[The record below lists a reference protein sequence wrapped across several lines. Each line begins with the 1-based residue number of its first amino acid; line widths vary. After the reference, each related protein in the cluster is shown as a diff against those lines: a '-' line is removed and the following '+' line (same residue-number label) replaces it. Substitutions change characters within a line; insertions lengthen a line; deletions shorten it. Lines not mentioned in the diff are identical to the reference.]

1 MSTRLP
7 KVEYLADIDILEAEL
22 SDAPIA
28 HTDGRE
34 LWRIVDYDAAG
45 NIVYIEWIDASRGID
60 LRGLPH
66 EIAELVRSS
75 GHGFPVLV

>member
-1 MSTRLP
+1 MSTRFP
-7 KVEYLADIDILEAEL
+7 RVEYLADIDILEAAL

-45 NIVYIEWIDASRGID
+45 NIVYIEWVDSSRGVD

-66 EIAELVRSS
+66 EIEALVRAS
-75 GHGFPVLV
+75 GHGSPVMV